1 MSTLK
6 DAKRKSLRDKHLE
19 AEAELR
25 ASALEKADQKVEA
38 DKLKENKS

>member
-6 DAKRKSLRDKHLE
+6 DAKMKKLGDKHLE

-25 ASALEKADQKVEA
+25 AAVLEKADQKVEA
-38 DKLKENKS
+38 DKLKANKS